1 MTKAKTNWS
10 TAVSTA
16 AIMPV
21 LTVPM
26 KGTVTPIRVVP
37 SSVATT
43 PIATSGSTY
52 PTYIEQAVVG
62 SAAISGHS
70 VEGDSSIPLIRASN
84 PWAMAASKRGKGSAG
99 PPILGG
105 GVPPID
111 AAGSGADRGAPASDA
126 AWSNAGRGAL
136 VMIGAAGSTA
146 GRGGGAIGGAGSTAG
161 RGGGEMGGAG
171 ATGAGL
177 AATGVGA
184 AAPQW
189 EQNLA
194 PSAIRWPH
202 CAQNMES
209 LRRKCWRCGLARLCA
224 GPADDSTGDQRFNAS
239 AAARP
244 PRRNARPTPPR
255 YAVPRSISPFA
266 RRVRPTRP

>member
-1 MTKAKTNWS
+1 
-10 TAVSTA
+10 
-16 AIMPV
+16 
-21 LTVPM
+21 
-26 KGTVTPIRVVP
+26 
-37 SSVATT
+37 
-43 PIATSGSTY
+43 
-52 PTYIEQAVVG
+52 
-62 SAAISGHS
+62 
-70 VEGDSSIPLIRASN
+70 
-84 PWAMAASKRGKGSAG
+84 MAASKRGKGSAA

-111 AAGSGADRGAPASDA
+111 AAGSAADRGAPASDA
-126 AWSNAGRGAL
+126 AWSNVGRGAL

-146 GRGGGAIGGAGSTAG
+146 GRGGGAIGGAGSTVG
-161 RGGGEMGGAG
+161 RGGGENGGAGSTLGSGGGETGGAG
-171 ATGAGL
+171 ATGVGL
-177 AATGVGA
+177 AATGAGA

-209 LRRKCWRCGLARLCA
+209 LRRKCWRCGQARLCA

-244 PRRNARPTPPR
+244 PRRTARPTPPR